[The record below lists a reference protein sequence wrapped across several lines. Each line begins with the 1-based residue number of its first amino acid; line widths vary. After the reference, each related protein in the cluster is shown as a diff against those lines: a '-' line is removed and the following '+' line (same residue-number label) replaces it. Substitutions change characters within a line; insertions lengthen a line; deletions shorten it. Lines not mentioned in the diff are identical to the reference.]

1 MRPIRRAAEPP
12 SRRAVLA
19 VLAVLAALAVL
30 LPAPAAAQATRDQAR
45 LVFTIFTG
53 FNGGGDLW
61 HNDVQAVRFPGFTP
75 SEVDS
80 IAVGRRISSG
90 LGLGVSATY
99 YPGAPFGYT
108 GELALLGVGYEDD
121 CRIIT
126 FITVTNPEN
135 RNPGVI
141 CDGIDAKEQGASMV
155 LASVGV
161 VARAMSQQVVSP
173 FLRAGLGLAIGS
185 QSSLRMLGPTA
196 GTQGEIFLL
205 YEDET
210 GTRVTPAFIL
220 GGGFTAQIAP
230 GVQLRL
236 EGRDNVVGFATV
248 TGPTTIDGLVPPS
261 KTEYKHVWTASLGV
275 DIVLERKRGRRY

>member
-1 MRPIRRAAEPP
+1 MRPFRRAAEPP

-19 VLAVLAALAVL
+19 VLAALAVL
-30 LPAPAAAQATRDQAR
+30 PPAPAAAQATRDQAR

-99 YPGAPFGYT
+99 YPGAHFGYT

-155 LASVGV
+155 HASVGV